1 MRRQLPNGLWFSLG
15 NVPSDADATDIQ
27 HLLYRHGIQ
36 VGEDRI
42 DVTSGMGHKTAAL
55 ISLPQEEVRR
65 LFGFIPNRF
74 AVPKLEEM
82 LAGATMM
89 DGQGTERCL
98 RFFTASRL

>member
-1 MRRQLPNGLWFSLG
+1 MRTQRISK
-15 NVPSDADATDIQ
+15 TC
-27 HLLYRHGIQ
+27 YRHGIQ

-82 LAGATMM
+82 LSGATMM
-89 DGQGTERCL
+89 DGQGDERVL
-98 RFFTASRL
+98 RFFGSHRL